1 VVHPVSLGISEL
13 RYTRR
18 VYRDQRGSDGSEELI
33 VSEGYGNTRGDIL
46 VEVFPGLWV
55 KSSCWPSTIDMG
67 LNISHH
73 PKE

>member
-33 VSEGYGNTRGDIL
+33 VSEGYGNTRGTYSWRYSP
-46 VEVFPGLWV
+46 VFG
-55 KSSCWPSTIDMG
+55 SSPAAGQAPSIWG
-67 LNISHH
+67 
-73 PKE
+73 